1 MPKSPIE
8 DLSEYL
14 EKEVQ
19 DYSSITIDSDTTI
32 NVYPQNDYLAVHLL
46 KRNART
52 LIHLKMSY
60 EAADRLYEGLKESVG
75 E

>member
-1 MPKSPIE
+1 MSKTPIE
-8 DLSEYL
+8 DLSEYF

-32 NVYPQNDYLAVHLL
+32 NVHPQDDYLAVHFL
-46 KRNART
+46 KQNART
-52 LIHLKMSY
+52 LIRLKMSY
-60 EAADRLYEGLKESVG
+60 EAADRLFEGLKEFVD